1 MKNNFIAA
9 LALAAMTIF
18 GASAAQAAS
27 TYVETTIGGS
37 FTSAHAADGIAY
49 SAAIGKD
56 FGGLRLEGEYMG
68 SRSVN
73 GSSIGAV
80 NSNLGSVNL
89 YVQPFK
95 LGPVT
100 PYVEGGVGY
109 GDVESKSSGSGAV
122 FNVGAGASLPLSQ
135 HFALDARYRLF
146 LAEDLKFGATPS
158 ATEQYRAQVISAG
171 LRYTF

>member
-9 LALAAMTIF
+9 LALAAMTMF

-27 TYVETTIGGS
+27 TYVETGIGGS
-37 FTSAHAADGIAY
+37 FTNAHAADGIVY

-56 FGGLRLEGEYMG
+56 YGALRLEGEYVG
-68 SRSVN
+68 SRTLN
-73 GSSIGAV
+73 GSSVGAV
-80 NSNLGSVNL
+80 NSNLGSINL

-100 PYVEGGVGY
+100 PFVEGGVGY
-109 GDVESKSSGSGAV
+109 GDVESRASASGAV
-122 FNVGAGASLPLSQ
+122 FNLGAGASVPLSK
-135 HFALDARYRLF
+135 HFSLDARYRLF
-146 LAEDLKFGATPS
+146 LAEDLKFGPNPS
-158 ATEQYRAQVISAG
+158 ATEQYRAQVVQAG